1 MGTRSLACFLL
12 QCKSEMMNW
21 LTFLSRIFLGPKLS
35 SRQDLRGFL
44 ESRAA
49 YLAQKSISEYTQAR
63 ANMMFSTL
71 LGERIFQDAY
81 EKARWF
87 SFPAALAMVAE
98 ALAARLRN
106 LDIGDT
112 DSINVMLQ
120 ALAEDIVSAYP
131 VPAGGSQDFWQ
142 MALLDL
148 ERDLLRAGLA
158 APHAIHLIPKAR
170 AREIFENLPVHPS
183 VRKHDFDMFRN
194 TLSFHLT
201 EIGAEIEEGL
211 SVDSARK
218 ILAP

>member
-1 MGTRSLACFLL
+1 
-12 QCKSEMMNW
+12 MMNW

-131 VPAGGSQDFWQ
+131 VPTGESQDFWQ
-142 MALLDL
+142 MALMDL

-211 SVDSARK
+211 SVDSARN
-218 ILAP
+218 ILEP

>member
-1 MGTRSLACFLL
+1 MGTRWLACFLL
-12 QCKSEMMNW
+12 QCKSKMMNW
-21 LTFLSRIFLGPKLS
+21 LASLSRIFLGPKLS
-35 SRQDLRGFL
+35 SRQELRGFL

-71 LGERIFQDAY
+71 LGERTFQDAY
-81 EKARWF
+81 ERARWF
-87 SFPAALAMVAE
+87 SFPATLAMVAE

-112 DSINVMLQ
+112 DSINAILQ

-131 VPAGGSQDFWQ
+131 IPSGGSSDFWQ
-142 MALLDL
+142 MALHDL

-158 APHAIHLIPKAR
+158 VPHAIHVIPKAR
-170 AREIFENLPVHPS
+170 SREIFENLPVHSS
-183 VRKHDFDMFRN
+183 VRKHDFDIFQN

-211 SVDSARK
+211 SAESARK
-218 ILAP
+218 NLRS

>member
-1 MGTRSLACFLL
+1 
-12 QCKSEMMNW
+12 
-21 LTFLSRIFLGPKLS
+21 
-35 SRQDLRGFL
+35 
-44 ESRAA
+44 
-49 YLAQKSISEYTQAR
+49 
-63 ANMMFSTL
+63 
-71 LGERIFQDAY
+71 
-81 EKARWF
+81 
-87 SFPAALAMVAE
+87 MVAE

-112 DSINVMLQ
+112 DFINVMLQ
-120 ALAEDIVSAYP
+120 ALAEDIVSDYP

-183 VRKHDFDMFRN
+183 VRKHDFDIFQN

-211 SVDSARK
+211 SADSAHK
-218 ILAP
+218 ILRS

>member
-1 MGTRSLACFLL
+1 MGTTQLACFML
-12 QCKSEMMNW
+12 QCKSKMMKW
-21 LTFLSRIFLGPKLS
+21 LAFLSRIFLGPKLS
-35 SRQDLRGFL
+35 SRMELRDFL

-71 LGERIFQDAY
+71 LGEKAFQDAY

-87 SFPAALAMVAE
+87 SFPASLAMVAE
-98 ALAARLRN
+98 ALAAGLRN
-106 LDIGDT
+106 MDISDT

-120 ALAEDIVSAYP
+120 AMAEDIVSAYP
-131 VPAGGSQDFWQ
+131 VPAGGSADFWQ

-148 ERDLLRAGLA
+148 ERDLLRADMA

-211 SVDSARK
+211 SADSAHK
-218 ILAP
+218 ILRS

>member
-1 MGTRSLACFLL
+1 MGTRSLARFLL
-12 QCKSEMMNW
+12 QCKSKKMKW
-21 LTFLSRIFLGPKLS
+21 LAFLSRIFLGPKLS
-35 SRQDLRGFL
+35 SRQELQGFL
-44 ESRAA
+44 EGRAA

-71 LGERIFQDAY
+71 LGEKAFQDAY
-81 EKARWF
+81 ERARWF
-87 SFPAALAMVAE
+87 SFPATLSMVAE

-106 LDIGDT
+106 LDISDT

-120 ALAEDIVSAYP
+120 SMAEDIVSAYP
-131 VPAGGSQDFWQ
+131 VPAGGSADFWQ

-158 APHAIHLIPKAR
+158 APHAIHIIPKAR
-170 AREIFENLPVHPS
+170 SREIFENLPVHAS

-211 SVDSARK
+211 SADSARK
-218 ILAP
+218 ILQG

>member
-1 MGTRSLACFLL
+1 MKWLA
-12 QCKSEMMNW
+12 
-21 LTFLSRIFLGPKLS
+21 FLSRIFLGPKLA
-35 SRQDLRGFL
+35 SRQELRGFL

-63 ANMMFSTL
+63 ANMMFTTL
-71 LGERIFQDAY
+71 LAEKAFQDAY
-81 EKARWF
+81 ERARWL
-87 SFPAALAMVAE
+87 SFPATLSMVAE
-98 ALAARLRN
+98 TLAARLRN

-120 ALAEDIVSAYP
+120 SLAEEIVSAYP
-131 VPAGGSQDFWQ
+131 VPERESADFWR
-142 MALLDL
+142 MKLLDH

-158 APHAIHLIPKAR
+158 APHSIHLIPKAR
-170 AREIFENLPVHPS
+170 SREIFENLPVHPS

-211 SVDSARK
+211 SADSAHK
-218 ILAP
+218 ILRS

>member
-1 MGTRSLACFLL
+1 MLATRMLR
-12 QCKSEMMNW
+12 CKTHGMNW
-21 LTFLSRIFLGPKLS
+21 LASLTQIFSSTKLS
-35 SRQDLRGFL
+35 SRNDLRDFL

-71 LGERIFQDAY
+71 LGERAFQQAY

-98 ALAARLRN
+98 ALAARLRLLN
-106 LDIGDT
+106 AGDVE
-112 DSINVMLQ
+112 SINTMLQ
-120 ALAEDIVSAYP
+120 AIANDIVAAYP
-131 VPAGGSQDFWQ
+131 VPVDGNAEFWQ
-142 MALLDL
+142 AALLDL
-148 ERDLLRAGLA
+148 ERGLQRAALA

-170 AREIFENLPVHPS
+170 AREIFDNLPVHPS
-183 VRKHDFDMFRN
+183 VRKHDFDMFQN

-211 SVDSARK
+211 SAEFACK
-218 ILAP
+218 ILVP

>member
-1 MGTRSLACFLL
+1 ML

-21 LTFLSRIFLGPKLS
+21 LTFLSGIFLGPKLL
-35 SRQDLRGFL
+35 SRKELQGFL

-49 YLAQKSISEYTQAR
+49 YLAQKSIAEYTQAR

-71 LGERIFQDAY
+71 LGEKIFQDAY
-81 EKARWF
+81 ERARWF
-87 SFPAALAMVAE
+87 SFPAALSMVAE

-106 LDIGDT
+106 LDISDT

-120 ALAEDIVSAYP
+120 SMAREIVSAYP
-131 VPAGGSQDFWQ
+131 VPAGGRADFWQ

-170 AREIFENLPVHPS
+170 SREIFENLPVHPS
-183 VRKHDFDMFRN
+183 VRKHDFDMFQN

-201 EIGAEIEEGL
+201 EIGAEIE
-211 SVDSARK
+211 DAFNADTARK
-218 ILAP
+218 ILKG

>member
-1 MGTRSLACFLL
+1 ML
-12 QCKSEMMNW
+12 QCKNEMMNW
-21 LTFLSRIFLGPKLS
+21 LTLLSRIFLGPKLS
-35 SRQDLRGFL
+35 SRGELRDFM

-71 LGERIFQDAY
+71 LGEKTFQDAY
-81 EKARWF
+81 ERARWF
-87 SFPAALAMVAE
+87 SFPATLAMVAE
-98 ALAARLRN
+98 ALAARLRS

-120 ALAEDIVSAYP
+120 SMAADIVSAYP
-131 VPAGGSQDFWQ
+131 VPAGGSADFWQ

-158 APHAIHLIPKAR
+158 APHEIHIISKAR
-170 AREIFENLPVHPS
+170 SREIFENLPVHPS

-211 SVDSARK
+211 SADAARK
-218 ILAP
+218 ILRS

>member
-1 MGTRSLACFLL
+1 ML

-35 SRQDLRGFL
+35 TRQELQGFL

-71 LGERIFQDAY
+71 LGEKAFQEAY

-87 SFPAALAMVAE
+87 SFPATLSMVAE

-106 LDIGDT
+106 LDISDA

-120 ALAEDIVSAYP
+120 SMAKGIVSVYP
-131 VPAGGSQDFWQ
+131 VPAGASPDFWQ
-142 MALLDL
+142 MTLLDL

-170 AREIFENLPVHPS
+170 SREVFNNLPVHPS
-183 VRKHDFDMFRN
+183 VRKHDFDMFQN

-201 EIGAEIEEGL
+201 EIGAEIEDAFNA
-211 SVDSARK
+211 DSARK
-218 ILAP
+218 ILEG

>member
-1 MGTRSLACFLL
+1 ML

-35 SRQDLRGFL
+35 TRHELQGFL

-71 LGERIFQDAY
+71 LGEKAFQEAY

-87 SFPAALAMVAE
+87 SFPAALSMVAE

-106 LDIGDT
+106 MDISDT

-120 ALAEDIVSAYP
+120 SMAKEIVSAYP
-131 VPAGGSQDFWQ
+131 VPAGGSHDFWQ
-142 MALLDL
+142 IALLDL

-170 AREIFENLPVHPS
+170 SREIFENLPVHPS
-183 VRKHDFDMFRN
+183 VRKHDFDMFQN

-201 EIGAEIEEGL
+201 EIGAEIE
-211 SVDSARK
+211 DAFNADAARK
-218 ILAP
+218 ILNG

>member
-1 MGTRSLACFLL
+1 MKWLA
-12 QCKSEMMNW
+12 S
-21 LTFLSRIFLGPKLS
+21 LSRIFLGPKLA
-35 SRQDLRGFL
+35 SRQELRGFL

-63 ANMMFSTL
+63 ANMMFTTL
-71 LGERIFQDAY
+71 LAEKAFQDAY
-81 EKARWF
+81 ERARWL
-87 SFPAALAMVAE
+87 SFPATLSMVAE

-120 ALAEDIVSAYP
+120 SLAEEIVSAYP
-131 VPAGGSQDFWQ
+131 VPEGESADFWQ
-142 MALLDL
+142 MKLLDL

-158 APHAIHLIPKAR
+158 APHSIHLIPKAR
-170 AREIFENLPVHPS
+170 SREIFENLPVHPS

-211 SVDSARK
+211 SVDSARN